1 MKGCI
6 SYEIVRLMGEGMHP
20 QKACETAVARL
31 DAELKERRGE
41 AGIYPYSHE
50 PKGSGA

>member
-20 QKACETAVARL
+20 KKPVRPPWPSL

-41 AGIYPYSHE
+41 AGIYPL
-50 PKGSGA
+50 